1 MVRWCRFALP
11 ALCAIAALS
20 ARPVVAQDRSAGRP
34 EDVRAVPG
42 AGGPDAGTAGLDRPG
57 LPICVALRSPSVRC
71 ATPAPAWRTSPAAP
85 GPGRPSTAS
94 GLDLPADV
102 QVCRYVLNPNTARM
116 AFWLQGSLFG
126 AMAGGIGA
134 VTFVALRWLL
144 AAVLGAAERGF
155 RRRSGGR
162 APVSAVRGR

>member
-1 MVRWCRFALP
+1 MVQWRRFALP

-20 ARPVVAQDRSAGRP
+20 ARPFMAQAQSAGQ
-34 EDVRAVPG
+34 PG
-42 AGGPDAGTAGLDRPG
+42 AFVPPPASADQMPAQPVWIGPSPKLRRVAFAVGQMRDACAGLAD
-57 LPICVALRSPSVRC
+57 
-71 ATPAPAWRTSPAAP
+71 SPAAP
-85 GPGRPSTAS
+85 GPSRPPAAS

-102 QVCRYVLNPNTARM
+102 QVCRYVLNPNTTRM

-126 AMAGGIGA
+126 AVAGGIGA

-144 AAVLGAAERGF
+144 GAVLSAIGRGF